1 MDQTH
6 TATTNQT
13 KTKTQTTTKTQTA
26 TTNLAIKDFPINGIV
41 SGKYLLLDSRL
52 KTDKNGKPYINGVIG
67 DNTGKISLKIWGAG
81 QEFQEQISP
90 GCVIEIQ
97 NAQVREFNG
106 FLQIELD
113 AARKNTYHIYRA
125 DSEEV
130 IALLPVTPYD
140 RDELW
145 QQIEAAV
152 DSVTALHYKELL
164 RSIFGNEKTG
174 QLFRNIPAGARK
186 HHAYIGGLME
196 HTARVAAL
204 CIKMAQVYPEVDS
217 SLLITGALLHDI
229 GKIETYNLSRGF
241 DMTDDGRFF
250 GHLVIGVRIVEQEI
264 TRMRNSEGLTFP
276 EQAAH
281 KLLHLLLSHHGTL
294 EWGSPVEP
302 LLLEACILHHAD
314 NLDAQAM
321 RFSAAR
327 RDAVGK
333 DWVYDET
340 LARTIFVGDDGAQK

>member
-1 MDQTH
+1 MDQTP
-6 TATTNQT
+6 
-13 KTKTQTTTKTQTA
+13 TQTQTPTPTPTPTP
-26 TTNLAIKDFPINGIV
+26 TTNLAIRDFPTNGIV

-52 KTDKNGKPYINGVIG
+52 KTDKNGKPYINGVLG

-81 QEFQEQISP
+81 QEFQEQITP
-90 GCVIEIQ
+90 GCVIEIR

-113 AARKNTYHIYRA
+113 AARKNTYQIYEA
-125 DSEEV
+125 NSEEV
-130 IALLPVTPYD
+130 IALLPVTPSD

-145 QQIEAAV
+145 QQIETAV
-152 DSVTALHYKELL
+152 ASVTATHYKNLL
-164 RSIFGNEKTG
+164 QRIFGNKET
-174 QLFRNIPAGARK
+174 QRLFRNIPAGARK

-204 CIKMAQVYPEVDS
+204 CVKMAQVYPEADHN
-217 SLLITGALLHDI
+217 LLVAGALLHDI

-250 GHLVIGVRIVEQEI
+250 GHLVIGARLVEQEI
-264 TRMRNSEGLTFP
+264 TRMRTDEGLAFP
-276 EQAAH
+276 EQAAQ

-302 LLLEACILHHAD
+302 LILEACLLHHAD

-321 RFSAAR
+321 RFGAAR

-340 LARTIFVGDDGAQK
+340 LARTIFVGDADV

>member
-1 MDQTH
+1 MTE
-6 TATTNQT
+6 TPA
-13 KTKTQTTTKTQTA
+13 
-26 TTNLAIKDFPINGIV
+26 TNLAIKDFPVNGVV
-41 SGKYLLLDSRL
+41 SGKYLLLDCRL

-67 DNTGKISLKIWGAG
+67 DNSGKISLKIWGAG
-81 QEFQEQISP
+81 QEFQEQFSS

-113 AARKNTYHIYRA
+113 AARKNTYRIYGA

-145 QQIEAAV
+145 RQIEAAMA
-152 DSVTALHYKELL
+152 SVTTEHYRELL
-164 RSIFGNEKTG
+164 RRIFGNEETKR
-174 QLFRNIPAGARK
+174 LFRYIPAGARK

-204 CIKMAQVYPEVDS
+204 CVQMSQVYPEADR

-229 GKIETYNLSRGF
+229 GKIETYSLSRGF

-250 GHLVIGVRIVEQEI
+250 GHLVIGARIVEQEI
-264 TRMRNSEGLTFP
+264 ACMRDSEGLGFP
-276 EQAAH
+276 ESAAK

-314 NLDAQAM
+314 KLDAQAM

-333 DWVYDET
+333 DWVFDET
-340 LARTIFVGDDGAQK
+340 LARTIYVGDEDA